1 MNDETE
7 GPPSFWVRAV
17 YDYHSTD
24 DSSLSFS
31 RGDIVEVLGTL
42 PSGWWDG
49 LIGNERGWFPS
60 NFVVT
65 ISDAEADSELA
76 ARGGAID
83 VDPANL
89 ESDNEWVHDELEH
102 VADSAIPLDFTG
114 ARDDLWLPEVQPNGQ
129 IIYVNGAGQR
139 RTDLPDPDTDDMTQ
153 QPVAMPSPS
162 PSPRP
167 ARPRANTATTQSS
180 LGGFAFCPTES
191 RLFCFGP

>member
-7 GPPSFWVRAV
+7 SPPSFWVRAA

-65 ISDAEADSELA
+65 ISDAEAEAELI
-76 ARGGAID
+76 ARGSAID
-83 VDPANL
+83 VGPTTVDAN
-89 ESDNEWVHDELEH
+89 DNERIQDEFEQAA
-102 VADSAIPLDFTG
+102 ADPIPLEFAG
-114 ARDDLWLPEVQPNGQ
+114 GQDDQWLPEVQPNGQ
-129 IIYVNGAGQR
+129 IIYVNRAGQR
-139 RTDLPDPDTDDMTQ
+139 RTDLPNADTEDVTPP
-153 QPVAMPSPS
+153 PVAMPSP
-162 PSPRP
+162 RP
-167 ARPRANTATTQSS
+167 QD
-180 LGGFAFCPTES
+180 G
-191 RLFCFGP
+191 